1 MTYTLRPYQSRAVQK
16 VMDHVRSSVEPCL
29 LDAATGAGKSLII
42 ADIARQIHK
51 MSGGKHVL
59 CLAPSAELI
68 TQNREKYL
76 MTGEPASMFSASTG
90 QRSLRHP
97 VVFGT
102 PGTVKNAASRFG
114 SRFAA
119 VVVDEAHGVTPTIR
133 AIIETMQEA
142 NTNLRVIGLTATPY
156 RLNEGYIF
164 RIGPDGKPCPDG
176 TIRDPYFTK
185 CVERITPKELIDQ
198 GYLTPPMIG
207 APDAEAYDTRNLDL
221 RKPDTIDAAFV
232 GHGRLTAQIVAD
244 VVAQSR
250 NRMGVM
256 LFASTV
262 QHAEEV
268 MASLPPQLS
277 AIVTGKTGKQDRQN
291 ILKRFKARELKYLV
305 NVSVLTVGFDAPNV
319 DVVALLRRTDS
330 VGLMQQIIGRGLRL
344 HDDKEN
350 CLVLDYAGN
359 VSTHCPD
366 GDVFNPEIRAIPAK
380 EGGGLIQAIC
390 PVCSGENEF
399 SARPNPDEY
408 QIDANGYFL
417 DLAGERI
424 EVENVGPMPAHY
436 GRRCMHYH
444 PIGGGKMDQCGG
456 RWTSKECL
464 ECGSANDIAARY
476 CSTCKAEIVDPNK
489 SLDLKWRQLKKDPY
503 QPQCDVVTK
512 WEAKDTVSQSGKDTT
527 RIDVVTEHR
536 SFSVWIP
543 KEPRHPAALHQRELV
558 EALDGTPKTVRYV
571 KEQSGFF
578 RLMGFNLPHDVNK
591 ADQRALE
598 FMK

>member
-1 MTYTLRPYQSRAVQK
+1 MTGYQLRPYQARAVQK
-16 VMDHVRSSVEPCL
+16 VMDRVRTSVEPCL

-42 ADIARQIHK
+42 ADIARQIHQ

-119 VVVDEAHGVTPTIR
+119 VVVDEAHGITPTIR

-142 NTNLRVIGLTATPY
+142 NPNLRVIGLTATPY

-164 RIGPDGKPCPDG
+164 RFGPDGKPCAEG
-176 TIRDPYFTK
+176 TIRDPYFMN

-207 APDAEAYDTRNLDL
+207 APDASAYDTSNLDL
-221 RKPDTIDAAFV
+221 RKPSTIDAAFV
-232 GHGRLTAQIVAD
+232 GHGRKTAQIVAD

-291 ILKRFKARELKYLV
+291 ILKRFKARQLKYLV
-305 NVSVLTVGFDAPNV
+305 NVSVLTTGFDAAHV

-344 HDDKEN
+344 HDDKKN

-359 VSTHCPD
+359 IETHCPD

-380 EGGGLIQAIC
+380 DGGGTIHAIC
-390 PVCSGENEF
+390 PTCEGENEF

-408 QIDANGYFL
+408 PVDANGYFL

-464 ECGSANDIAARY
+464 ECGAPNDIAARY
-476 CSTCKAEIVDPNK
+476 CSTCKAEIVDPNEK
-489 SLDLKWRQLKKDPY
+489 LKIEFRQLKRSPY
-503 QPQCDVVTK
+503 NRQCDKIEHIDV
-512 WEAKDTVSQSGKDTT
+512 KDSVSQSGNPTK
-527 RIDVVTEHR
+527 RIDIKTPYR
-536 SFSVWIP
+536 SFSIWLQAEP
-543 KEPRHPAALHQRELV
+543 KH
-558 EALDGTPKTVRYV
+558 
-571 KEQSGFF
+571 
-578 RLMGFNLPHDVNK
+578 
-591 ADQRALE
+591 QRALYDLE
-598 FMK
+598 KWQALGGQMPQSVEYKKEDTGFFTVYSWNKEPDKEGVA